1 VDPVSNVVEQICVE
15 FFNELVRRDF
25 YKRHKPN
32 LLVWGHGDVA
42 LERSSAING
51 ADPRAED
58 KGVAV
63 AEGSR
68 CLDEDGSP
76 RVRHEIFDKSP
87 YLAC

>member
-1 VDPVSNVVEQICVE
+1 
-15 FFNELVRRDF
+15 
-25 YKRHKPN
+25 
-32 LLVWGHGDVA
+32 
-42 LERSSAING
+42 
-51 ADPRAED
+51 
-58 KGVAV
+58 V